1 MTPFVSRSVM
11 GRGFCEPRTSALPR
25 TNTAQALAHTKSHTI
40 LPCFFNEISAK
51 ICGLNLTPTCT
62 APSLSSFS
70 VELILHNLRLLERN
84 LEGCFFP
91 QQVGGIHGG
100 RALPAFG
107 QAIQDL
113 PALQQAGLG
122 CVQQPHCG
130 APPFFAEDQELES

>member
-11 GRGFCEPRTSALPR
+11 GRGFCELRTSALPR
-25 TNTAQALAHTKSHTI
+25 TNTAQALAHTKSHII

-51 ICGLNLTPTCT
+51 IRGLSRTPTCT

-70 VELILHNLRLLERN
+70 VELILHNLRLLDRN
-84 LEGCFFP
+84 LEGCFP
-91 QQVGGIHGG
+91 PAG
-100 RALPAFG
+100 RGDTWGQSPACPWASNF
-107 QAIQDL
+107 

-122 CVQQPHCG
+122 CVQQPHCR